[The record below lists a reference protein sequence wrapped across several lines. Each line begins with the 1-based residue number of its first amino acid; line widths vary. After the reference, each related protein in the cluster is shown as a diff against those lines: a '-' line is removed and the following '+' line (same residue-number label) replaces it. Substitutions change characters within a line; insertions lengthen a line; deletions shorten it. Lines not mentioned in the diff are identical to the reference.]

1 MLPIGAAARIPQ
13 KPSAVNSFQRIGQQP
28 FTSLFTTVRHPTRS
42 KSSLS
47 PHNVNTKPRLSL
59 ESQKL
64 PTVRRSLRRWHKMV
78 SCAGF
83 PVTDPGEPPREGYPY
98 TARGCSTKLL
108 DRGSFRRLCYSFGFC
123 VGDLTKKTVVRLGYS
138 G

>member
-28 FTSLFTTVRHPTRS
+28 FTSLFTTVRHPIRS

-59 ESQKL
+59 ESQSPHRETIPPEVAQDGYL
-64 PTVRRSLRRWHKMV
+64 VLGFESPIQGSRPERGILTPQEAALLNFLTEVAFDVYVTHLGSAWEISPRRPW
-78 SCAGF
+78 
-83 PVTDPGEPPREGYPY
+83 
-98 TARGCSTKLL
+98 L
-108 DRGSFRRLCYSFGFC
+108 D
-123 VGDLTKKTVVRLGYS
+123 
-138 G
+138 